1 MRAPG
6 IWRPGPD
13 MAGDPALLSLTE
25 AATAIR
31 TGKLRS
37 VALVEACLAR
47 IERWQPRIN
56 AFMDLWADEAKR
68 AARKA
73 DAARK
78 AGRKLGTLHG
88 VPLAHK
94 DMYYRKGRISTCGS
108 IIRKDWR
115 ADRTAAV
122 LQRLDGA
129 GALQLGTLNMAE
141 FAFGPTGHNWHF
153 GHARN
158 AWNPSRVTGGSSS
171 GSATAVAARLCYGAL
186 GSDTGG
192 SIRMPA
198 FFCGLAGMKPTYGR
212 VSRAGAMPLSFSL
225 DTVGPLARTVADTAL
240 LLQIIAGA
248 DPDDPTCSS
257 EPVPNYLAA
266 LRRPV
271 KGLRIG
277 IPTSYFNE
285 GWSPALASAMDA
297 ANAQFRKLGVK
308 TIAVDLPDLAPAN
321 AFGTLI
327 TATEAAA
334 GHANWMRTRP
344 QDYSEQVR
352 SRISNGFAIG
362 AVQYLEALRF
372 RASAMREFSRVFERC
387 DALIAPSFDDV
398 APRIDATDVS
408 IGLDMAPLLAR
419 FTKFSRPANF
429 LGLPSLSVPCGFHD
443 GLPLGFQ
450 LMGRPFAEATLFS
463 LGQAYQ
469 SATDWHRATPPE

>member
-1 MRAPG
+1 VST
-6 IWRPGPD
+6 
-13 MAGDPALLSLTE
+13 DPALLSLTE
-25 AATAIR
+25 AVAAIR
-31 TGKLRS
+31 SGKLRS
-37 VALVEACLAR
+37 LALVEACLAR

-56 AFMDLWADEAKR
+56 AFIDLWAAEAKR

-78 AGRKLGTLHG
+78 AGRKLGILHG

-108 IIRKDWR
+108 KIRADWK
-115 ADRTAAV
+115 ADRTATV
-122 LQRLDGA
+122 LQRFDAA

-158 AWNPSRVTGGSSS
+158 AWNIAHVTGGSSS
-171 GSATAVAARLCYGAL
+171 GSATAVSARLCYGAL

-198 FFCGLAGMKPTYGR
+198 MFCGLAGMKPTYGR
-212 VSRAGAMPLSFSL
+212 VSRAGAMPLSYSL
-225 DTVGPLARTVADTAL
+225 DTIGPLARTVADVAL
-240 LLQIIAGA
+240 LMQVIAGP
-248 DPDDPTCSS
+248 DPEDPTCITT
-257 EPVPNYLAA
+257 PAPNYLTAM
-266 LRRPV
+266 RRPI
-271 KGLRIG
+271 KGMRIG
-277 IPTSYFNE
+277 IPTSYFSD
-285 GWSPALASAMDA
+285 GWSPALAGAMESAY
-297 ANAQFRKLGVK
+297 AQFRRLGAKV
-308 TIAVDLPDLAPAN
+308 IAIDLPDLAPAN

-352 SRISNGFAIG
+352 ARISNGFAVG
-362 AVQYLEALRF
+362 AVQYLEALRY
-372 RASAMREFSRVFERC
+372 RASAMREFARVFDHC

-408 IGLDMAPLLAR
+408 AGLEMAPLLAR
-419 FTKFSRPANF
+419 FTKYSRPANF

-450 LMGRPFAEATLFS
+450 LMGRPFAEAPLIA
-463 LGQAYQ
+463 LGHAYQ
-469 SATDWHRATPPE
+469 KSTDWHRATPPEA